1 MKHDGPVARFLLKY
15 RYPLLILLLGVALM
29 LLPGGKSAARAE
41 TAAESA
47 EERLQALL
55 TATEGVGEARVLIS
69 DSGVVVVCRG
79 ADSAAVRLDI
89 LRAVGSFTGFGSDRI
104 TILKLAGT

>member
-1 MKHDGPVARFLLKY
+1 MKHDGIARVLFKY

-29 LLPGGKSAARAE
+29 LLPGGRSAARAE
-41 TAAESA
+41 NTAEND
-47 EERLQALL
+47 ETRLQALL

-104 TILKLAGT
+104 TILKLANS